1 MCQKKTLS
9 DVVKKQNSIL
19 ESITSMTRQIN
30 EILTKQKSFELIIMK
45 TPDEIKSLI
54 DTKHN
59 ISEEIRKLDERI
71 ETLNVLIRNSS
82 GKEDKAHEV
91 KSAKKDTECAICN
104 LSFTRHCDLEMHIET
119 EHVDSNQFECFECG
133 KQFMLKWRLEKHKRM
148 HTSRPIKVCRYFSA
162 KEVCPFEKYGCKF
175 RHSAH
180 SSQNENMNSFKEFSN
195 NFQTST
201 PEKKVGTRYTCSKS
215 KCSEN
220 NQCTHCFVKQL
231 YMDGEVNLDDASSVE
246 FSFV

>member
-45 TPDEIKSLI
+45 TPDEIKSLT
-54 DTKHN
+54 DTKDN

-82 GKEDKAHEV
+82 GKEDKAHDA

-104 LSFTRHCDLEMHIET
+104 LSFTRHCDLELHIET
-119 EHVDSNQFECFECG
+119 EHVD
-133 KQFMLKWRLEKHKRM
+133 
-148 HTSRPIKVCRYFSA
+148 CRY
-162 KEVCPFEKYGCKF
+162 KY
-175 RHSAH
+175 
-180 SSQNENMNSFKEFSN
+180 
-195 NFQTST
+195 
-201 PEKKVGTRYTCSKS
+201 V
-215 KCSEN
+215 
-220 NQCTHCFVKQL
+220 
-231 YMDGEVNLDDASSVE
+231 
-246 FSFV
+246 

>member
-1 MCQKKTLS
+1 MTQSPLRKIQNVQFATYHLQDIVILS
-9 DVVKKQNSIL
+9 CTSKQNMSIV
-19 ESITSMTRQIN
+19 
-30 EILTKQKSFELIIMK
+30 
-45 TPDEIKSLI
+45 
-54 DTKHN
+54 DTN
-59 ISEEIRKLDERI
+59 
-71 ETLNVLIRNSS
+71 
-82 GKEDKAHEV
+82 
-91 KSAKKDTECAICN
+91 
-104 LSFTRHCDLEMHIET
+104 M
-119 EHVDSNQFECFECG
+119 FECFECG

-180 SSQNENMNSFKEFSN
+180 SSQNENTNSFVEFSR

>member
-45 TPDEIKSLI
+45 TPDEIKSLT
-54 DTKHN
+54 DTKDN

-104 LSFTRHCDLEMHIET
+104 LSFTRHRGLELHIET
-119 EHVDSNQFECFECG
+119 EHVD
-133 KQFMLKWRLEKHKRM
+133 
-148 HTSRPIKVCRYFSA
+148 CRY
-162 KEVCPFEKYGCKF
+162 KY
-175 RHSAH
+175 
-180 SSQNENMNSFKEFSN
+180 
-195 NFQTST
+195 
-201 PEKKVGTRYTCSKS
+201 V
-215 KCSEN
+215 
-220 NQCTHCFVKQL
+220 
-231 YMDGEVNLDDASSVE
+231 
-246 FSFV
+246 